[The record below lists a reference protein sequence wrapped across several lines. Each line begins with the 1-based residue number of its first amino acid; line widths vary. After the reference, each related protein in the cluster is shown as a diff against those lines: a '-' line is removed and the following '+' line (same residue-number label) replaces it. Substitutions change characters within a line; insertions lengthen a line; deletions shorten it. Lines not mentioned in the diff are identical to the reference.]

1 MKTLLQHLTPDI
13 WLQQVFTSTEAR
25 KGGVVKRKIRDVER
39 LVGRRAFLHEVEKRG
54 FQAVENHQ
62 HYVVFCNSLPLRRA
76 RP

>member
-1 MKTLLQHLTPDI
+1 MKTLPRHLTPDI

-39 LVGRRAFLHEVEKRG
+39 LVGRHAFLHEVERRG

-62 HYVVFCNSLPLRRA
+62 HYVVFCNTLPLRRA
-76 RP
+76 KP

>member
-1 MKTLLQHLTPDI
+1 MKALPQHLTPDI

-62 HYVVFCNSLPLRRA
+62 HYVVFCNDLPLRRA
-76 RP
+76 RA